1 MHGPL
6 KRILKLNTS
15 EQWNDWHK
23 YGPLATF
30 IHNTSYH
37 SVNCCPSTLFHGREP
52 VKPLDLRFSRK
63 GIEACEANSDYVLA
77 LQDAILQK
85 FGENKQRLLDSYQ
98 RYRSYYDY
106 KSIAQL
112 LQKHSHCLLLN
123 AKIATQSDFTQK
135 SVQTWLPLYRVEQV
149 LTNSNYISR
158 KVGTNYTQCVHRI
171 RLRPTSLNSPPDDL
185 DTINPDNFEAD
196 PSRRTTRNEPD
207 LFDEFIPNLLE
218 EDQNA
223 AFSQQQEAA
232 PAQIRLSVPIAVPR
246 VPIAHSPHP
255 VPPPVPA
262 LPPRPMVRPPV
273 NIAPSPPSSS
283 NSSARS
289 SDLENS
295 DNAEPPLPFNIPD
308 SPQSEP
314 ETEQPPENDPESPDE
329 QPCTSTTSYDKSV
342 NFAQKRRI
350 RTYEKW
356 QPAARYGERFRKSNL
371 PPSPSQ
377 PAILTSE
384 EKRKIIHESSQR
396 ALRNPTPS
404 RETKLDQV

>member
-1 MHGPL
+1 M
-6 KRILKLNTS
+6 
-15 EQWNDWHK
+15 
-23 YGPLATF
+23 
-30 IHNTSYH
+30 
-37 SVNCCPSTLFHGREP
+37 
-52 VKPLDLRFSRK
+52 
-63 GIEACEANSDYVLA
+63 
-77 LQDAILQK
+77 
-85 FGENKQRLLDSYQ
+85 
-98 RYRSYYDY
+98 
-106 KSIAQL
+106 
-112 LQKHSHCLLLN
+112 
-123 AKIATQSDFTQK
+123 
-135 SVQTWLPLYRVEQV
+135 
-149 LTNSNYISR
+149 
-158 KVGTNYTQCVHRI
+158 
-171 RLRPTSLNSPPDDL
+171 
-185 DTINPDNFEAD
+185 
-196 PSRRTTRNEPD
+196 
-207 LFDEFIPNLLE
+207 FDEFIPNLLE
-218 EDQNA
+218 QDQNA

-246 VPIAHSPHP
+246 VPITHPPHQ

-262 LPPRPMVRPPV
+262 LPPRPIVRPPV
-273 NIAPSPPSSS
+273 NIAPFPPSSS

-289 SDLENS
+289 SDFENS

-356 QPAARYGERFRKSNL
+356 QPAARYGERFRKPNL

-404 RETKLDQV
+404 RETKLDQVRVSIQRHQQTTPESVARSTRSRTNQKNTKRSANLNLIQRQIPAQFVKLKGNILHSCHSIVNCVSSDLTMNTGLAKLVANMYRSMRKTGKNQPKFPVGTVIPYFDPYRNRYIFNFVTKEQESDHPSYYALQVARTTLRDVVQ